1 MNITADLR
9 DFAELA
15 ALWQR
20 APDIGRIEMLATMR
34 DADAL
39 IQGEVMRELPAG
51 AGDAAG
57 LRGSVF
63 REEQVLA
70 DTVLGLVATDRPYG
84 PFVELGTQP
93 HMPPIQPLIDWV
105 RAKTGE
111 RGEEAKSAA
120 YAIAHSIRVRGTK
133 PKPVWRETYVR
144 LQGEI
149 RRKIDAGV
157 ARIVRRLAG
166 GSS

>member
-9 DFAELA
+9 DFGDLA

-20 APDIGRIEMLATMR
+20 APEITRTEMLATMR

-51 AGDAAG
+51 AGGAAG

-63 REEQVLA
+63 RDEQVLA
-70 DTVLGLVATDRPYG
+70 DTVIGLVATDRPYA

-111 RGEEAKSAA
+111 RGDDARSHAF
-120 YAIAHSIRVRGTK
+120 AIAHTIRVRGTK
-133 PKPVWRETYVR
+133 PQPVWRATYER

-149 RRKIDAGV
+149 RRKFEAGV

-166 GSS
+166 ATP

>member
-1 MNITADLR
+1 MNITADIR
-9 DFAELA
+9 DFGDLT

-20 APDIGRIEMLATMR
+20 APEITRAELLTTMR
-34 DADAL
+34 DTDVL

-51 AGDAAG
+51 AGGAAG

-63 REEQVLA
+63 RDERVAGE
-70 DTVLGLVATDRPYG
+70 TVLGLVATDKQYG
-84 PFVELGTQP
+84 PYVELGTKP

-111 RGEEAKSAA
+111 RDDEAKSHAF
-120 YAIAHSIRVRGTK
+120 AIAHAIRVRGTK
-133 PKPVWRETYVR
+133 AQPVWKATYDR
-144 LQGEI
+144 LQNEI
-149 RRKIDAGV
+149 RRKFDAGV

-166 GSS
+166 AST

>member
-9 DFAELA
+9 DFADLD
-15 ALWQR
+15 ALWR
-20 APDIGRIEMLATMR
+20 RSPDIVRAEMLTTMV
-34 DADAL
+34 DADVL
-39 IQGEVMRELPAG
+39 IQGEVMRELPSGAAG
-51 AGDAAG
+51 AAG

-63 REEQVLA
+63 REEHVLG
-70 DTVLGLVATDRPYG
+70 DTVLGLVATDKPYA
-84 PFVELGTQP
+84 PFVELGTKP

-111 RGEEAKSAA
+111 TGEAARSAA
-120 YAIAHSIRVRGTK
+120 FGIAHAIRVRGTK
-133 PKPVWRETYVR
+133 PQPVWGPTYQR

-149 RRKIDAGV
+149 RRKFDAGV

-166 GSS
+166 AQS

>member
-1 MNITADLR
+1 MIITADLR
-9 DFAELA
+9 DFAELS

-20 APDIGRIEMLATMR
+20 APELTRTEMLATMR

-51 AGDAAG
+51 AAGAAG

-63 REEQVLA
+63 RDEHVLG
-70 DTVLGLVATDRPYG
+70 DNVIGLVATDKPYA

-111 RGEEAKSAA
+111 RGEDARSHAF
-120 YAIAHSIRVRGTK
+120 AIAHTIRVRGTK
-133 PKPVWRETYVR
+133 PQPVWRATYER

-149 RRKIDAGV
+149 RRKFDAGV
-157 ARIVRRLAG
+157 ARLVRRLAG
-166 GSS
+166 ASP